1 MLETSE
7 EGLSDNTVKDRVK
20 FMVKRNCNAE
30 GSFMVKAVCTF
41 IFNPFNYILAC
52 IAIIS
57 LFIDAILVPSE
68 EKDFS
73 TCIIIAI
80 MLLFST
86 ILRFIQEFRSNK
98 AAEALKMVKQAALPS
113 GNLKTARR

>member
-1 MLETSE
+1 
-7 EGLSDNTVKDRVK
+7 
-20 FMVKRNCNAE
+20 MVKRNCNAE